1 MGKPC
6 PACFTVSQVKS
17 FEGKTGPYLIALKQD
32 RKMRGNFQ
40 SEGMNRGTR
49 RRSEHR
55 GLQQTAQ
62 NRRGQAH
69 SQVSKVSARRM
80 TKRRERFAELA
91 EPRQLK
97 IPQLKPILEK
107 RTCSRR
113 TERAGRI
120 FYYMLSYSDFFFF
133 FLKERPRPLIC
144 NCWSNE
150 VLLLAPQVLSP
161 LRLAEVLS
169 EVLLTPQQNLQVII
183 WLYWFSKRDKVQNQW
198 HKFMLPCL
206 GKNCS

>member
-1 MGKPC
+1 MELYFVKRLWLGRRWESLVL
-6 PACFTVSQVKS
+6 PASLWVRWSLLKGRLALTWR
-17 FEGKTGPYLIALKQD
+17 ALKQD

-49 RRSEHR
+49 KRSEDR

-80 TKRRERFAELA
+80 TKRRERFADLA

-97 IPQLKPILEK
+97 IPQRKPILEK

-133 FLKERPRPLIC
+133 LF
-144 NCWSNE
+144 
-150 VLLLAPQVLSP
+150 
-161 LRLAEVLS
+161 
-169 EVLLTPQQNLQVII
+169 
-183 WLYWFSKRDKVQNQW
+183 F
-198 HKFMLPCL
+198 
-206 GKNCS
+206 